1 MSSETQKS
9 DGANVDVTLV
19 SGQKPARGTFPCPLC
34 GAGLELRESR
44 AQKPYCICDPC
55 GVQIFF
61 RRKRGI
67 ARLNELADRE
77 RSVAAAR
84 TSTSA
89 ALATFE
95 ILERLRA
102 QRESLVNRRPL
113 IFADDH
119 LDNAILAIER
129 EITRVEIRL
138 DELARGIPKNSEPRG
153 TPTK

>member
-1 MSSETQKS
+1 ML
-9 DGANVDVTLV
+9 AP
-19 SGQKPARGTFPCPLC
+19 GQKPARRTFPCPLC
-34 GAGLELRESR
+34 GTGLELRESR

-55 GVQIFF
+55 GVQLFF

-77 RSVAAAR
+77 RSVAAAQ

-89 ALATFE
+89 AVATFE

-138 DELARGIPKNSEPRG
+138 DELARGISKDSQPRAAQ
-153 TPTK
+153 